1 MKILISVDMEGITGV
16 TGVQDTQ
23 PGTPGWVRF
32 RPLVTRDTNA
42 AIAGAFDGGADEVL
56 VTEAHNGHRN
66 VLIEELDERASLLT
80 GRHKQYAMVEGIER
94 DVDLVFFVG
103 YHGPA
108 GSAGV
113 LSHTF
118 FASALT
124 RLTVNGIA
132 CSEGTV
138 NALIAG
144 EYGAGV
150 ALITGDDVA
159 CADAIRHIPGIRT
172 VQVKEAID
180 QFTAICLPPARTE
193 RLIRAGA
200 ADAVRNAADH
210 PPLKIAPPYVWEATF
225 VGTSSVAMA
234 SVVPGVER
242 VDDHR
247 LRWTCDDIRTSVG
260 TWKAVGALAGN
271 YLEEKFL

>member
-1 MKILISVDMEGITGV
+1 MRILISVDMEGITGV

-23 PGTPGWVRF
+23 PGTPGWTRF
-32 RPLVTRDTNA
+32 RPLLTRDTNA
-42 AIAGAFDGGADEVL
+42 AIAGAFDGGADDVL

-66 VLIEELDERASLLT
+66 VLIEELDERARLLT
-80 GRHKQYAMVEGIER
+80 GRHKHYAMVEGIER
-94 DVDLVFFVG
+94 GIDLVFFVG

-108 GSAGV
+108 GSPGV

-118 FASALT
+118 FASTLT
-124 RLTVNGIA
+124 RLSINDVA
-132 CSEGTV
+132 CSEARV
-138 NALIAG
+138 NALLAG
-144 EYGAGV
+144 AYGVGIG
-150 ALITGDDVA
+150 LITGDDVA
-159 CADAIRHIPGIRT
+159 CADAIAHIPGIRT

-180 QFTAICLPPARTE
+180 RFTAICLPPARTE
-193 RLIRAGA
+193 KLIRDA
-200 ADAVRNAADH
+200 AAECTRNPREH
-210 PPLKIAPPYVWEATF
+210 PPLRIEPPYTWEATF

-247 LRWTCDDIRTSVG
+247 LRWTCGDIRGGVAV
-260 TWKAVGALAGN
+260 WKAVGALVSN